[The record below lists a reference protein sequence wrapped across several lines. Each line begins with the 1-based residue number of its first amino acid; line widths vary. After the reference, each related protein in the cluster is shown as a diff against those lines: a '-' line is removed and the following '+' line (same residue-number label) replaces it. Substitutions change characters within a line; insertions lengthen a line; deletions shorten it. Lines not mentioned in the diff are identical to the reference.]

1 MRGLSNIFQSLL
13 TALGIENQ
21 PWIGPIVFVVLLALI
36 WPYLQRNLKTDRG
49 RQRIRG
55 LADMPLPERQK
66 AQDEALQ
73 MIGEEP
79 DGLVALADESLRQG
93 DRDYARRVVDR
104 LKATGKKKDH
114 VRRLDA
120 LLVDRNLQ
128 LPEQTVIA
136 VERLLDTGLLEPA
149 RQRLAPAL
157 ERWPD
162 HPELLALRARIEAGE
177 VGTKPV
183 ADEDEEGAG

>member
-13 TALGIENQ
+13 TALGIQNQ
-21 PWIGPIVFVVLLALI
+21 PWIGPIAFVVVLALV

-66 AQDEALQ
+66 AQDEAMQL
-73 MIGEEP
+73 IGDDA

-93 DRDYARRVVDR
+93 DRDFARRVLDQ
-104 LKATGKKKDH
+104 LKTTGKKKDQ

-149 RQRLAPAL
+149 RQRLVPAL
-157 ERWPD
+157 QRWPD
-162 HPELLALRARIEAGE
+162 NPELLALQARVEAGD

-183 ADEDEEGAG
+183 ADDEESTA